1 MIYEYAVD
9 PSLLTSWVIA
19 NDVGLAPQFGL
30 DHRRVVADFPSNW
43 DGHATGA
50 LLEKFGWDDGDPD
63 YLDARNR
70 LDALL
75 AFMRPRV
82 HRGQVAARDSWVD
95 QAVEAHGEEPFHAI
109 LTSNA
114 STGNDAVITPA
125 VVQDLRNQHWYL
137 PTIDVT
143 SKTAEALATQLAP
156 LLRAASKIVLVDPY
170 FRADKPGYPE
180 VLGLLVQRA
189 LDMRSR
195 GRPRPEITVMT
206 GVGDREQPAA
216 GVPLEEQLRREAAYR
231 CRKAQQHLGVHLPKG
246 IDVKFLCIAR
256 FEGGDQVHNRL
267 LLTDVGGAII
277 PYGTQALGEQVF
289 DDITPMYAGQYRTR
303 WRQYGKGDGL
313 SVVGEAIHVSGEMV
327 ELQTSNRD

>member
-43 DGHATGA
+43 DGVATGA
-50 LLEKFGWDDGDPD
+50 LLEKFGWDDGDPG
-63 YLDARNR
+63 YIDARSR

-82 HRGQVAARDSWVD
+82 RRGQVAAKDPWLN
-95 QAVEAHGEEPFHAI
+95 QAVEEHGVEPFHAI
-109 LTSNA
+109 LTSEKLP
-114 STGNDAVITPA
+114 GNDSVITPA
-125 VVQDLRNQHWYL
+125 VVQDLRNERWYL

-143 SKTAEALATQLAP
+143 IKTAEALVTQLAP
-156 LLRAASKIVLVDPY
+156 ILRAASQIVLIDPY
-170 FRADKPGYPE
+170 FKADKPGYPE

-189 LDMRSR
+189 LDMRSQ

-216 GVPLEEQLRREAAYR
+216 GVPLEEQLRREATHR
-231 CRKAQQHLGVHLPKG
+231 CGKAKEILRFHIPKG
-246 IDVKFLCIAR
+246 ITVRFVCIAQ
-256 FEGGDQVHNRL
+256 FEGGDQVHNRF
-267 LLTDVGGAII
+267 LLTDVGGAVI
-277 PYGTQALGEQVF
+277 PYGTQALGEGVF
-289 DDITPMYAGQYRTR
+289 DDITPMYSGQYRTR

-313 SVVGEAIHVSGEMV
+313 KVVGEAVHVQGEKV
-327 ELQTSNRD
+327 

>member
-19 NDVGLAPQFGL
+19 KDVGLAPQFGL

-43 DGHATGA
+43 DGLVTGT

-63 YLDARNR
+63 YLDARGR

-82 HRGQVAARDSWVD
+82 DRGQVAAREPWVV
-95 QAVEAHGEEPFHAI
+95 QAVEADGIEPFHAI
-109 LTSNA
+109 LTCDA
-114 STGNDAVITPA
+114 IPGNDAVITPA
-125 VVQDLRNQHWYL
+125 VVQNLRNQRWYL

-143 SKTAEALATQLAP
+143 TKTAEALATQLAP
-156 LLRAASKIVLVDPY
+156 FLRAASKIVLVDPY
-170 FRADKPGYPE
+170 FRAEKAGYPE
-180 VLGLLVQRA
+180 VLGMLVHRA
-189 LDMRSR
+189 LDLRSP

-216 GVPLEEQLRREAAYR
+216 GIPLEEQLRRVADDR
-231 CRKAQQHLGVHLPKG
+231 CRKAKQHLGAHLPKG
-246 IDVKFLCIAR
+246 IAVKFVCIAQ
-256 FEGGDQVHNRL
+256 FEGGDQVHNRF

-277 PYGTQALGEQVF
+277 PYGAQELGERVF

-313 SVVGEAIHVSGEMV
+313 SVVGEAVVV
-327 ELQTSNRD
+327 EGGKG

>member
-9 PSLLTSWVIA
+9 PSLLTAWVIA

-43 DGHATGA
+43 DGEATGA
-50 LLEKFGWDDGDPD
+50 LLERFEWDDGDPN

-75 AFMRPRV
+75 AFMRPKVR
-82 HRGQVAARDSWVD
+82 RGQVAAKDPWLR
-95 QAVEAHGEEPFHAI
+95 QAVEAHDIEPFHAI
-109 LTSNA
+109 LTGGA
-114 STGNDAVITPA
+114 LPGNDAVITPS
-125 VVQDLRNQHWYL
+125 VIQDLRNERWYL

-143 SKTAEALATQLAP
+143 TKTAEALATQLAP
-156 LLRAASKIVLVDPY
+156 FLRAASQIVLVDPY
-170 FRADKPGYPE
+170 FKADKQGYPE
-180 VLGLLVQRA
+180 VLGLLIQQA
-189 LDMRSR
+189 LVMRSQE
-195 GRPRPEITVMT
+195 RPRPEITVMT
-206 GVGDREQPAA
+206 GVGDRDQPAA
-216 GVPLEEQLRREAAYR
+216 GVALEEQLRREAAHR
-231 CRKAQQHLGVHLPKG
+231 CGKAKELLGAHIPAG
-246 IDVKFLCIAR
+246 ISVKFVCIAQ

-277 PYGTQALGEQVF
+277 PYGTQALGERVF

-313 SVVGEAIHVSGEMV
+313 SVVGEAVYVTGE
-327 ELQTSNRD
+327 EF